1 MNQHS
6 IHRRSFLAGSLALTG
21 ALVLPEPLYAG
32 EPLVVVVGQDSKL
45 RDISSAVLRR
55 VFLSRPTPSPDA
67 ARFIPLNHRKADAA
81 RVHFDRAVLELEP
94 DEAQRYWVD
103 QKIRGVKPPRT
114 VSADALPKLLGG
126 VPGTIAYVAA
136 SQVGGMR
143 PLKVDGQAPES
154 GRYLLK

>member
-1 MNQHS
+1 MNRHS
-6 IHRRSFLAGSLALTG
+6 IHRRSFLTSSLAFTG
-21 ALVLPEPLYAG
+21 SLVLPEPLYAG
-32 EPLVVVVGQDSKL
+32 EPLVVVVGADSKL

-94 DEAQRYWVD
+94 DEVQRYWVD
-103 QKIRGVKPPRT
+103 QKIRGVKPPRI
-114 VSADALPKLLGG
+114 VGVEVLPKLLDG

-136 SQVGGMR
+136 SQIGGLR
-143 PLKVDGQAPES
+143 PLKVDGQAPDS
-154 GRYLLK
+154 GKYLLK